1 MPAAPATPLATVAIC
16 TYDRYDMLVESIARL
31 RNQTLPAGR
40 FEILVVDNSPDSAR
54 SAREAK
60 AYAGIGN
67 LRWLHIETPGL
78 SNARNVASQEA
89 RASIIVYLDDDAF
102 AAPDWLEHM
111 LAAHA
116 ELGEG
121 VVCIGGRVLP
131 HFTTPTPDWLGPAM
145 LPYLSVLDL
154 GGEVRP
160 LKPDEWVV
168 GANVSYRI
176 DKLRDAGGFS
186 PALGRIGSGIALMSN
201 DETEL
206 AARLEALGGAI
217 GYTPHAVVEHC
228 IDPAR
233 LSQAW
238 LRRRIAW
245 QAVSDFVRAPEAT
258 RAGVEQHWHELKLF
272 LAHQPPHLRTL
283 RALALPQGT
292 AGDLHWQMSAVYAA
306 VVSLLGGA
314 SDSDD

>member
-1 MPAAPATPLATVAIC
+1 MPLATVAIC
-16 TYDRYDMLVESIARL
+16 TFDRYDVLAQSIARL
-31 RNQTLPAGR
+31 GEQTLPARR
-40 FEILVVDNSPDSAR
+40 FEILVVDNSPDAAR
-54 SAREAK
+54 STKESK
-60 AYAGIGN
+60 AYAGIAN
-67 LRWLHIETPGL
+67 LRWLHVKTPGL
-78 SNARNVASQEA
+78 SNARNVASEQA
-89 RASIIVYLDDDAF
+89 RAPVIVYLDDDAF
-102 AAPDWLEHM
+102 AAPDWLERM
-111 LAAHA
+111 LEAHA

-121 VVCIGGRVLP
+121 IVCIGGRVLP
-131 HFTTPTPDWLGPAM
+131 HFTTPAPDWLGPAM

-154 GGEVRP
+154 GDEARP
-160 LKPDEWVV
+160 LNPGEWVV
-168 GANVSYRI
+168 GANVSYRL
-176 DKLRDAGGFS
+176 DKLREAGGFS

-206 AARLEALGGAI
+206 AERLEALGGAV

-228 IDPAR
+228 IEPAR
-233 LSQAW
+233 LSQEW

-258 RAGVEQHWHELKLF
+258 RGTVEKQWHELKVF

-283 RALALPQGT
+283 RALALPQ
-292 AGDLHWQMSAVYAA
+292 ARADDLHWQMSAVYAA